1 MLPSNCLEGTV
12 KVGVYMSRSLDSK
25 PILQTLL
32 SEQIF
37 SNSHLGL
44 VLLDDQG
51 HMVRMTKAAAKILG
65 GDEEELIGKNI
76 FQHFSHLSE
85 DRSLVSQS
93 LFQGSPIRNK
103 AMTWNNGQNYYE
115 LLIDGFPLI
124 DENGV
129 QQGAYIFI
137 KDVTNIRSLENRI
150 HRSEQL
156 AMIGQMAAGT
166 AHEIRNPLTSIRGF
180 LQILNKTL
188 KENNMHKEVE
198 YTKIMLDEI
207 DRINQLV
214 GEFLLLS
221 KTKEVR
227 HEKIDLGLLFEQFLP
242 IIKNEAL
249 LHSIE
254 VVTDEMSHL
263 PPVKGDKELLKQV
276 FLNISKNA
284 IEAMDNGG
292 TLTFTSHLLTD
303 EQMISIDIHDTGPGI
318 PPYVIDK
325 IFEPFFT
332 TKEEGTGLGLSV
344 CQRIIHDLGGKIQVS
359 SKGFG
364 TTFHVCIPYINGE

>member
-1 MLPSNCLEGTV
+1 MWSSSTV
-12 KVGVYMSRSLDSK
+12 LQSLF
-25 PILQTLL
+25 L
-32 SEQIF
+32 EQIF

-44 VLLDDQG
+44 ILLDQRG
-51 HMVRMTKAAAKILG
+51 HIVRLTKAAAKILG
-65 GDEEELIGKNI
+65 REVEELTGENI
-76 FQHFSHLSE
+76 FQLFSHLSE
-85 DRSLVSQS
+85 DRSLVTQS

-103 AMTWNNGQNYYE
+103 TLTWYNGKIHYE

-124 DENGV
+124 DEEGV
-129 QQGAYIFI
+129 QQGAYLFI
-137 KDVTNIRSLENRI
+137 KDVTNVRSLENRI

-188 KENNMHKEVE
+188 MEKQMEKEVE

-221 KTKEVR
+221 KTREVR
-227 HEKIDLGLLFEQFLP
+227 LETVDIGQLFEQFLP

-249 LHSIE
+249 LHNIE
-254 VVTDEMSHL
+254 VVTSSFEGL
-263 PPVKGDKELLKQV
+263 PPVRGDKELLKQV
-276 FLNISKNA
+276 FLNICKNG
-284 IEAMDNGG
+284 IEAMGDSG
-292 TLTFTSHLLTD
+292 TLYISHHLLED
-303 EQMISIDIHDTGPGI
+303 EQMISIDIRDTGPGI

-359 SKGFG
+359 SKGYG
-364 TTFHVCIPYINGE
+364 TTFHVCIPYINNAQQT